1 MRTGHG
7 EEWRHESLDH
17 VRPTDAGMM
26 EPDPAH
32 QPATGVMGDET
43 LVRMIGGGV
52 PPYPGVEDDEDRQ
65 AAGPNPDQ
73 SLWEE
78 TEEPLVD

>member
-1 MRTGHG
+1 
-7 EEWRHESLDH
+7 
-17 VRPTDAGMM
+17 
-26 EPDPAH
+26 
-32 QPATGVMGDET
+32 
-43 LVRMIGGGV
+43 MIGGGV